1 MNNKKKFKNRYTFI
15 YIIGI
20 IVAIFFA
27 IGVSILVLLFMPI
40 SFSYIFL
47 SFLKI
52 LPRIW
57 KNTNYLRMLF
67 SIHFFY

>member
-52 LPRIW
+52 LPRI
-57 KNTNYLRMLF
+57 
-67 SIHFFY
+67 